1 MKKITILFV
10 MLTSL
15 FAVNKTSAQ
24 SEPFIGQIAVVAF
37 NYAPQGWAKCEG
49 QLMSIQQN
57 QALFA
62 LLGTTY
68 GGDGM
73 TTFRLPDL
81 RGRVPMGDGTGSG
94 LTPRVLGEMSGSE
107 TNTLTIAQ
115 MPMHSHSVNA
125 STVDGDQNLP
135 TGNIPANTKG
145 LDKEYTASAA
155 NTTMSPSM
163 IGVSGGSQPVNNMQP
178 YTTLTYII
186 ATQGIW
192 PSRP

>member
-68 GGDGM
+68 GGDGV

>member
-1 MKKITILFV
+1 MKKITILLVVF
-10 MLTSL
+10 MSL
-15 FAVNKTSAQ
+15 FSVNKTVAQ

-49 QLMSIQQN
+49 QLLPIAQN

-68 GGDGM
+68 GGDGV
-73 TTFRLPDL
+73 TTFALPDL
-81 RGRVPMGDGTGSG
+81 RGRVPMGDGNGPG
-94 LTPRVLGEMSGSE
+94 LTPRVLGEKSGSE

-115 MPMHSHSVNA
+115 MPMHNHTVNA
-125 STVDGDQNLP
+125 STVDGDQNVP
-135 TGNIPANTKG
+135 TGSIPANTKA

-163 IGVSGGSQPVNNMQP
+163 IGVSGGSQPVNNIQP
-178 YTTLTYII
+178 YATLTYII
-186 ATQGIW
+186 ALQGVW
-192 PSRP
+192 PTRP

>member
-1 MKKITILFV
+1 MKKITILLVVF
-10 MLTSL
+10 MSL
-15 FAVNKTSAQ
+15 FSVNKTVAQ

-49 QLMSIQQN
+49 QLLPIAQN

-73 TTFRLPDL
+73 TTFALPDL
-81 RGRVPMGDGTGSG
+81 RGRVPMGDGNGPG
-94 LTPRVLGEMSGSE
+94 LTPRVLGEKSGSE

-115 MPMHSHSVNA
+115 MPMHNHTVNA

-135 TGNIPANTKG
+135 TGSIPANTKA
-145 LDKEYTASAA
+145 LDKEYTSSGA

-163 IGVSGGSQPVNNMQP
+163 IGVSGGSQPVNNIQP

-186 ATQGIW
+186 ALQGIW
-192 PSRP
+192 PTRP

>member
-1 MKKITILFV
+1 MKRITILFV

-37 NYAPQGWAKCEG
+37 NYAPIGWAKCEG
-49 QLMSIQQN
+49 QLMSISQN
-57 QALFA
+57 SALFA

-68 GGDGM
+68 GGDGV

-81 RGRVPMGDGTGSG
+81 RGRVPMGDGAGAG

-107 TNTLTIAQ
+107 TNTLTVAQ
-115 MPMHSHSVNA
+115 MPMHSHTVNA

-155 NTTMSPSM
+155 NTTMSPGM

>member
-1 MKKITILFV
+1 MKKITILLV
-10 MLTSL
+10 VLMSL
-15 FAVNKTSAQ
+15 FSVNKTVAQ

-49 QLMSIQQN
+49 QLLPIAQN

-73 TTFRLPDL
+73 TTFALPDL
-81 RGRVPMGDGTGSG
+81 RGRVPMGDGNGPG
-94 LTPRVLGEMSGSE
+94 LTPRVLGEKSGSE

-115 MPMHSHSVNA
+115 MPMHNHTVNA
-125 STVDGDQNLP
+125 STVDGDQNVP
-135 TGNIPANTKG
+135 TGSIPANTKA

-163 IGVSGGSQPVNNMQP
+163 IGVSGGSQPVNNIQP

-186 ATQGIW
+186 ALQGVW
-192 PSRP
+192 PTRP